1 MGLADGAAMNRS
13 DGSGGVPSFANERK
27 RLLAAVEDL
36 DGANATG
43 PAIFLWMLER
53 STEAEPGESAASDPK
68 PGDQS
73 LLYPALH
80 SLEAS
85 GRVQATWQSDAKGIR
100 HRTYRR
106 RRLLPRPL
114 VGTQRS

>member
-1 MGLADGAAMNRS
+1 MNRS
-13 DGSGGVPSFANERK
+13 DGSRRVPSFRSERK
-27 RLLAAVEDL
+27 RLLAVLEDL

-43 PAIFLWMLER
+43 PVIFRRMQER
-53 STEAEPGESAASDPK
+53 ATGAEPQGGPEAGPN

-80 SLEAS
+80 SLEAD
-85 GRVQATWQSDAKGIR
+85 GRAEATWQSDAEGIR

-106 RRLLPRPL
+106 RRLLPRRL
-114 VGTQRS
+114 VGTQRN

>member
-1 MGLADGAAMNRS
+1 MNRS
-13 DGSGGVPSFANERK
+13 DGSGGVASFANERK

-43 PAIFLWMLER
+43 PVIFHRVHER
-53 STEAEPGESAASDPK
+53 LTDTEPEEPPEAGPK

-80 SLEAS
+80 SLEADWM
-85 GRVQATWQSDAKGIR
+85 VQATWLSDADGIR

-106 RRLLPRPL
+106 RRLLPRRL

>member
-1 MGLADGAAMNRS
+1 MNHG
-13 DGSGGVPSFANERK
+13 DGSRGVPSFANERT
-27 RLLAAVEDL
+27 RLLAVVEDL

-43 PAIFLWMLER
+43 PVIFRRMQER
-53 STEAEPGESAASDPK
+53 ATGSDSGERPQAGPNQ
-68 PGDQS
+68 GDQT

-85 GRVQATWQSDAKGIR
+85 WLVHATWQSDAKGIR

-106 RRLLPRPL
+106 RRLLPRRL

>member
-1 MGLADGAAMNRS
+1 MNHGDSSR
-13 DGSGGVPSFANERK
+13 GVPSFSNERK
-27 RLLAAVEDL
+27 RVLAAVEDL

-43 PAIFLWMLER
+43 PVIFRRMRECA
-53 STEAEPGESAASDPK
+53 TGAEPQGGPEAGPK

-85 GRVQATWQSDAKGIR
+85 WLVHAMWQSDAKGIR

-106 RRLLPRPL
+106 RRLLPRRL
-114 VGTQRS
+114 VGTQRN

>member
-1 MGLADGAAMNRS
+1 MNRS
-13 DGSGGVPSFANERK
+13 DGSGAARSLAAERK
-27 RLLAAVEDL
+27 RLLAVVEDL

-43 PAIFLWMLER
+43 PVIFRRMQER
-53 STEAEPGESAASDPK
+53 ATDTEAGERPEAGPNQ
-68 PGDQS
+68 GDQS

-85 GRVQATWQSDAKGIR
+85 WLVHATWQSDAKGIR

-106 RRLLPRPL
+106 RRLLPRRL
-114 VGTQRS
+114 VGAQRS